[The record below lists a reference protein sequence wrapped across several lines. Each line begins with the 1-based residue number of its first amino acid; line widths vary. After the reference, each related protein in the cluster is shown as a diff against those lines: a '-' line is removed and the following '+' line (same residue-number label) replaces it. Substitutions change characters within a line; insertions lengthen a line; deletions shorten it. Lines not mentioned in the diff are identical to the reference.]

1 MQIQK
6 IGLGQFNTQGN
17 ASNSKTTLAD
27 LIPRVMQLGN
37 ASWIYLGFVE
47 QSNCHECMEADSRW
61 IHQPSMPIVWC
72 NG

>member
-1 MQIQK
+1 MQFKKLALVNLIP
-6 IGLGQFNTQGN
+6 GVM
-17 ASNSKTTLAD
+17 NSKTTLAD

-47 QSNCHECMEADSRW
+47 QSNCHEGMEAESRW